1 MDDKLKERL
10 IKRLQK
16 IPKSESL
23 ENRKIALKDRLTQE
37 EAKYWFRYKD
47 GKVYWIRSPW
57 KPIVVGTEAGCIKHK
72 HSKPVRIISLKGKEY
87 STAKIVFLLHHGY
100 FPKSIIYMDGN
111 RLNTNFN
118 NIRASTESLRNY
130 TNSSIKAKSGYKN
143 IYYDKYKNMWL
154 VSMRISKSNK
164 FIGYYENIEDAK
176 EACNLAAK
184 RIYGDFA
191 VLV

>member
-23 ENRKIALKDRLTQE
+23 ENRKIALENRLTQE

-47 GKVYWIRSPW
+47 GKVYWIRSPNT
-57 KPIVVGTEAGCIKHK
+57 KIAVGDEAGHIKHK
-72 HSKPVRIISLKGKEY
+72 HGKPVRIISLKGKQY
-87 STAKIVFLLHHGY
+87 SAAKIVFLLHHGY
-100 FPKSIIYMDGN
+100 FPRCIIYMDGN

-130 TNSSIKAKSGYKN
+130 TNPSNKAKSGYKN
-143 IYYDKYKNMWL
+143 IYYNKYKNMWL
-154 VSMRISKSNK
+154 VSIGVSKKCK
-164 FIGYYENIEDAK
+164 FIGYYENIEEAK
-176 EACNLAAK
+176 EAYNLAARK
-184 RIYGDFA
+184 IYGDFA
-191 VLV
+191 VII

>member
-23 ENRKIALKDRLTQE
+23 ENRKIALEDRLTQE

-100 FPKSIIYMDGN
+100 FPKKIFYVDGN
-111 RLNTNFN
+111 TMNTDLI
-118 NIRASTESLRNY
+118 NIRASTDGLTSYSTSIVSSKTTYRN
-130 TNSSIKAKSGYKN
+130 I
-143 IYYDKYKNMWL
+143 
-154 VSMRISKSNK
+154 
-164 FIGYYENIEDAK
+164 YYENIEDAK
-176 EACNLAAK
+176 EAYNLAARK
-184 RIYGDFA
+184 IYGDFA
-191 VLV
+191 VII